1 MNTFPAN
8 YQLVEMDGLG
18 DPRLA
23 DWLCLYELTFPP
35 EERLLAGE
43 LVRLLQNPE
52 SCQTHTMLALMDG
65 EQSLAGLGLWQS
77 LPRLSTAY
85 LWYLAIQPG
94 LRSGG
99 LGSALYQA
107 IARGALHPRNSRVA
121 QHHLLI
127 FEVEMPEEAP
137 DEAGRRLR
145 ERRIAFYR
153 RNGARMLKGVHYLET
168 VGPHLPPV
176 PMHLMAQADGP
187 LAPAEVFTAGKGLF
201 GDLLNQTGELSLI

>member
-1 MNTFPAN
+1 MHTFPAN
-8 YQLVEMDGLG
+8 YHLVEMDGLG

-43 LVRLLQNPE
+43 LLRLLQNPAF
-52 SCQTHTMLALMDG
+52 CQIHHMLALLDG
-65 EQSLAGLGLWQS
+65 DQRLAGLGLWQS
-77 LPRLSTAY
+77 QPRLSSAY

-107 IARGALHPRNSRVA
+107 IVRSALT

-137 DEAGRRLR
+137 DEASRQLR
-145 ERRIAFYR
+145 ERRIGFYR
-153 RNGARMLKGVHYLET
+153 RNGARMLTGVHYLET

-176 PMHLMAQADGP
+176 PMHLMAQANGP